1 MLTSASARTVVLAV
15 ALLLPVL
22 ESAVVELT
30 VAVFE
35 IVVPSAVSGL
45 TWTTRMKVAVVPL
58 ASEPVVHV
66 TVPVDPTAGV
76 VHVQSV
82 GAAIDWNVVC
92 AGSGSVIVTLAA
104 ALGPA
109 LLTVMVYVKG
119 LPGVTGSGASVLV
132 MLRSA

>member
-1 MLTSASARTVVLAV
+1 MLTSASARTVVVAV
-15 ALLLPVL
+15 AVL
-22 ESAVVELT
+22 FRRFGSDVVEVT
-30 VAVFE
+30 VAVLE
-35 IVVPSAVSGL
+35 TMVLSGVAEL
-45 TWTTRMKVAVVPL
+45 TWTTRVNMAVVPL